1 MSEQREPEKEPERK
15 ARNKTLWRNQDSV
28 SWTQPGKEPVRFKL
42 CQERRQSNMQKK
54 EFKHTPKPPPP
65 MTERTK
71 QNKLSK
77 NRQQLRLGQHQRQV
91 PNHHEESLETPHR
104 TEPPNLHLGLKQ
116 SSCTN
121 PGTERKSRKHGWGPT
136 PSQGTGCVA
145 LEAGAAAAWQL
156 QTRKE
161 GQAGCRRCKDEPPPS
176 TSASSAVL
184 LRSEGEPKTWSD
196 KHSLRE
202 RIASRAARREPPG
215 MCFGQ
220 KHGHTGQ
227 KPGSTQSQQRWR
239 RSRCKRKTESRIS
252 RTNWSRGGFV

>member
-104 TEPPNLHLGLKQ
+104 TDAPKSTSRPKTVKLHKPRDREKIPEARLG
-116 SSCTN
+116 TN
-121 PGTERKSRKHGWGPT
+121 PIPGNGLCGLGGRRGGSVAAANEEGGASGVSALQGRAAALDLCLQRGSPQERRRTKNLVRQAQPEGAHRQQSCP
-136 PSQGTGCVA
+136 
-145 LEAGAAAAWQL
+145 AGAARDVLRAEARAHGPETRLDTKSAALEEEQVQKENGISNFSHQL
-156 QTRKE
+156 
-161 GQAGCRRCKDEPPPS
+161 
-176 TSASSAVL
+176 V
-184 LRSEGEPKTWSD
+184 
-196 KHSLRE
+196 
-202 RIASRAARREPPG
+202 
-215 MCFGQ
+215 
-220 KHGHTGQ
+220 
-227 KPGSTQSQQRWR
+227 
-239 RSRCKRKTESRIS
+239 
-252 RTNWSRGGFV
+252 